1 MSDFSE
7 ILYEEAEQHAAKGH
21 VTKTAIFLKS
31 KMADGRHFE
40 IVNAPHIN
48 HKVSDFDEI
57 MGGGILLFQKCF
69 DHNSAR
75 NYLILV
81 KFCVMMRNHIL
92 IRLHDQNSNFRK
104 LKMVDGYGSFK
115 VIGNGTI

>member
-57 MGGGILLFQKCF
+57 MGGG
-69 DHNSAR
+69 HSA
-75 NYLILV
+75 I
-81 KFCVMMRNHIL
+81 
-92 IRLHDQNSNFRK
+92 S
-104 LKMVDGYGSFK
+104 K
-115 VIGNGTI
+115 VF